1 LTVQQAT
8 LLKNAA
14 AERERSQLLAEFTS
28 RIRQSFNSQ
37 DIFSVSVEEIRNT
50 LETDRVLI
58 YRFHSNGKTGEITA
72 QAIAPGCT
80 PVQNEKINKLFQE
93 ENFQGYKTGSL
104 WVAHDVYDNTLTP
117 THAKLLESLQIKAN
131 IVAPIVSGNQHV
143 GFLCVQQCSGTRNW
157 QQFEFYLLKQLAT
170 QIGFALD
177 QAQLIEQ
184 VKIVSQNQ
192 QEQTE
197 TLRHQLMNL
206 VQQVEAATQGDLT
219 VRADVSEGEIGTVA
233 DFFNAV
239 IESLREIVKQV
250 KITTTQVNDSLGD
263 NEGAIRQL
271 ADVAFKQAQK
281 TTRTLDS
288 VEQMTRSIQAVA
300 DSAHHAAAVARAASE
315 TAETGTEAMDR
326 TVQKI
331 MNLRETVAE
340 TANKVKRLGESS
352 QEISKVV
359 SLINQIALQ
368 TNLLALNAGIE
379 AARAGEEGQSFAV
392 VAKEIGEL
400 AARSSIATHEIEQ
413 IVENIQAET
422 SQVVEVM
429 ERGTTQV
436 MEGTQLVEDTKQN
449 LNQILEVSRQIDRLV
464 QSISNATVS
473 QAETSQTVT
482 DLIEE
487 MAKVSEETSKSS
499 HHISNSLQQTVDIA
513 QQLQASVEIFK
524 VDSDNS

>member
-1 LTVQQAT
+1 
-8 LLKNAA
+8 
-14 AERERSQLLAEFTS
+14 
-28 RIRQSFNSQ
+28 
-37 DIFSVSVEEIRNT
+37 T
-50 LETDRVLI
+50 LEADRVLI
-58 YRFHSNGKTGEITA
+58 YRFHPNGKTGEITA

-80 PVQNEKINKLFQE
+80 LVHNEKINRLFRE

-104 WVAHDVYDNTLTP
+104 WVVHDVYDNQLTP

-131 IVAPIVSGNQHV
+131 IVVPIVSGNQHV
-143 GFLCVQQCSGTRNW
+143 GFLCVHQCSGTRNW

-177 QAQLIEQ
+177 QAKLIEQ

-197 TLRHQLMNL
+197 MLRHQLMNL
-206 VQQVEAATQGDLT
+206 VQQVEGATQGDLT

-233 DFFNAV
+233 DFFNVV

-300 DSAHHAAAVARAASE
+300 NSAHHAAAVARAASE

-422 SQVVEVM
+422 SQVVEAM

-436 MEGTQLVEDTKQN
+436 IEGTQLVEDTKQN
-449 LNQILEVSRQIDRLV
+449 LNQILDVSRQIDHLV